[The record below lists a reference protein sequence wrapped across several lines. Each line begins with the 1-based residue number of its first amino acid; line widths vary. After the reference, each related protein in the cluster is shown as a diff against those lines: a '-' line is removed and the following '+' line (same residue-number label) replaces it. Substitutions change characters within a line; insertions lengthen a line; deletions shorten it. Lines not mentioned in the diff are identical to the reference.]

1 MESESTRDAAAYDQK
16 NDVQT
21 IENVPEKHHVEGGNA
36 AGGDRAAELLQN
48 ANETVVVSPE
58 DNARILK
65 KIDLTI
71 LPIMLAVYFLQQLD
85 KSTLSY
91 ASVFG
96 LQTDAHLV
104 GQQYSWLGSI
114 VYVAQ
119 LVTQPVIAYFLVKL
133 PTGKFAGVM
142 VLCWGIVLSFM
153 AVAKD
158 FKGLIT
164 TRFFLGCFEASVG
177 PTFIAIT
184 QMWWRRSEQTNRNAA
199 WYAMNGVTNMVGSLL
214 AWGLGHIKSDKL
226 YEYQIIFLACGLLTV
241 VFSVVVYLFMPDSPV
256 DAKFLNEHD
265 KLLAVERLRANQ
277 MGVVSTKWKW
287 EHVTES
293 LLDLKTWFWFSL
305 IFSISIISGGI
316 TTFGPLII
324 QGFGF
329 NPFSTILLNIP
340 FGAVQIIATM
350 GGAYLATYLK
360 RKGPV
365 LALLCIPPI
374 AGCVILL
381 CITHVSANRGPLL
394 VGYYLVD
401 CGKVLTSLAPLIY
414 SWSSQN
420 TAGETKKKTTTAIIF
435 IGQSAGNIIGPQL
448 YTKTEAPA
456 YRRGL
461 LSNLVLFI
469 VLIILVILTTLWLA
483 LLNKR
488 HSKQRVQVGKS
499 AVIIDRSM
507 MNSHERTVD
516 GAVSEQI
523 EDTGNKAFDD
533 ETDLKNEDFIFV
545 Y

>member
-1 MESESTRDAAAYDQK
+1 MASNEQPSSSDPKGDIEAIE
-16 NDVQT
+16 DVT
-21 IENVPEKHHVEGGNA
+21 TKERIEDTSGK
-36 AGGDRAAELLQN
+36 DKAAEFLQN
-48 ANETVVVSPE
+48 ANQNVVLSAE
-58 DNARILK
+58 DNARVLR

-96 LQTDAHLV
+96 LVKDAHLG
-104 GQQYSWLGSI
+104 GQDYSWLGSI

-119 LVTQPVIAYFLVKL
+119 LVMQPVIAFFLVKL
-133 PTGKFAGVM
+133 PTGKFAAAM
-142 VLCWGIVLSFM
+142 VLCWGIVLSCM
-153 AVAKD
+153 SVAKN
-158 FKGLIT
+158 FKGLLA
-164 TRFFLGCFEASVG
+164 TRFFLGCFEASVA

-184 QMWWRRSEQTNRNAA
+184 QMWWRRSEQTNRNAS

-214 AWGLGHIKSDKL
+214 AWGLGHIHSTAL
-226 YEYQIIFLACGLLTV
+226 HSYQIIFLACGLLTV
-241 VFSVVVYLFMPDSPV
+241 VFSIVVFLFMPDSPV
-256 DAKFLNEHD
+256 EAKFLNDHD
-265 KLLAVERLRANQ
+265 KLLAVERLRDNQ
-277 MGVVSTKWKW
+277 MGVVSTEWKW

-305 IFSISIISGGI
+305 IFSISIPSGGI

-324 QGFGF
+324 NSFGF
-329 NPFSTILLNIP
+329 DSFKTILLNIP

-350 GGAYLATYLK
+350 GGAALATYTK

-374 AGCVILL
+374 IGCVILL
-381 CITHVSANRGPLL
+381 CIPHAKAHKGPLL
-394 VGYYLVD
+394 VGYYLISVYP
-401 CGKVLTSLAPLIY
+401 GISPLIY

-420 TAGETKKKTTTAIIF
+420 TAGETKKKTTTAVLF
-435 IGQSAGNIIGPQL
+435 IGQSAGNIIGPHL
-448 YTKTEAPA
+448 YTTTEAPE

-469 VLIILVILTTLWLA
+469 ALIILVILTTLYLM
-483 LLNKR
+483 LLNKKHAKR
-488 HSKQRVQVGKS
+488 RVAVGKS
-499 AVIIDRSM
+499 AVVIDKSM
-507 MNSHERTVD
+507 MNVQER
-516 GAVSEQI
+516 AVHDAIDENEASES
-523 EDTGNKAFDD
+523 KAFDD